1 MLTTSMNLSL
11 TQESRIEMTTLLTKR
26 EVLNELQ
33 KLLQTLPDEV
43 YSLERYEEGYADAI
57 KDAIHKIEEL

>member
-1 MLTTSMNLSL
+1 
-11 TQESRIEMTTLLTKR
+11 MTTLLTKR

-33 KLLQTLPDEV
+33 KLLQALPDEI